1 MVSARR
7 GAPVVWSEPISRPS
21 LTRDGVVS
29 ALSVTL
35 PAART
40 IACSQFVADGFREA
54 WRSRRVVRVVLNG
67 LIAPPLTPSPDQ
79 LRAALRIPE
88 GATLVVLA
96 GRLQRWKGVHV
107 FIEAAAQVARRRPEA
122 HFLVVGGT
130 LFGLEKRYDHELRA
144 RVASL
149 GLDRT
154 VTFAGHRSDVD
165 RFFAAADVVVHASIE
180 PEPFGMVL
188 VEAMAWGK
196 PVIASDSGGPREIVR
211 HGETGLLVPPNDPAL
226 LARALVTLIE
236 DSELRDRM
244 GKAGAARFK
253 EAFLASRM
261 TRELEEA
268 YEQVASNGRLEEG
281 MHR

>member
-1 MVSARR
+1 MVA
-7 GAPVVWSEPISRPS
+7 
-21 LTRDGVVS
+21 
-29 ALSVTL
+29 
-35 PAART
+35 
-40 IACSQFVADGFREA
+40 
-54 WRSRRVVRVVLNG
+54 
-67 LIAPPLTPSPDQ
+67 
-79 LRAALRIPE
+79 
-88 GATLVVLA
+88 
-96 GRLQRWKGVHV
+96 RLQHWKGVHV
-107 FIEAAAQVARRRPEA
+107 FIDAVAQVAGRRPEA

-149 GLDRT
+149 GLDGT

-226 LARALVTLIE
+226 LAHALIRLIE
-236 DSELRDRM
+236 DSELRNRM

-268 YEQVASNGRLEEG
+268 YEEVASTPRLEEG